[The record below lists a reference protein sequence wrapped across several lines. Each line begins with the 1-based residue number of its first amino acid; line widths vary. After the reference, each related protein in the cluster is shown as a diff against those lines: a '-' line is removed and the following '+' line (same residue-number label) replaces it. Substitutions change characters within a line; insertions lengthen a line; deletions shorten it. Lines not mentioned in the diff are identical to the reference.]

1 MIEKLNGILD
11 ECDLTELVVDVHG
24 VGYAVTVPL
33 STFDRLPAVGEP
45 VTLFTH
51 YQLREDNVQLFGFA
65 TRGERSLFRLL
76 IGTVT
81 GVGPKLALNV
91 LSCMTINGFCGAIVD
106 GDVKTLA
113 KISGIGKRTAER
125 MIVELRDKVKKIG
138 DDGNAL
144 DLVLKSTSGPS
155 PSPAAADAVAALETL
170 GIKKD
175 PAAKVVQ
182 QLCDETRDNPLS
194 AEQLIRKALAVLN
207 S

>member
-1 MIEKLNGILD
+1 MIEKLRGVLD
-11 ECDLTELVVDVHG
+11 ECDLTELVVDVNG

-33 STFDRLPAVGEP
+33 STFDRLPALGET

-51 YQLREDNVQLFGFA
+51 YQQREDNVQLFGFS

-76 IGTVT
+76 LGAVT

-91 LSCMTINGFCGAIVD
+91 LSSMTINGFCGAIVD
-106 GDVKTLA
+106 GDVKTLS

-138 DDGNAL
+138 DDGSAI
-144 DLVLKSTSGPS
+144 DLLLKSSPGPAL
-155 PSPAAADAVAALETL
+155 PAAGADAIAALETL
-170 GIKKD
+170 GIRKD
-175 PAAKVVQ
+175 AAGKVVQ
-182 QLCDETRDNPLS
+182 QLCDDAKDSPLT